1 MDTASTPNQGSMD
14 QEFLSVFTQ
23 RADDLYIST
32 RKYKSIHD
40 NLSKV
45 LDYRPFYPKKEHV
58 DELRRPVW
66 TWEELVSLFTGI
78 QRGLREMELHGSLAD
93 HVEVLG

>member
-1 MDTASTPNQGSMD
+1 MD

-66 TWEELVSLFTGI
+66 TWGRISFT
-78 QRGLREMELHGSLAD
+78 LHGDTTGPSRD
-93 HVEVLG
+93 GTSWKLG